1 MSKKQTLVNK
11 FKELRTRLALVA
23 TAGLIGL
30 SGCASEKKNEHED
43 HNNKVNEII
52 HQIDEKIIQEKSFDS
67 AQNILND
74 LNKVMPEI
82 KMDGIGNKT
91 VLDLSKKK
99 NIQTWDNIDL
109 SNYYGVSLVDALS
122 QNGYPS
128 SFESRAGLAE
138 HFGITD
144 YEGLGWQNILL
155 LQKAKGNVVIEN
167 QTVSNQVEMKD
178 AKEVIVSVPEESSV
192 NQTIQTPIVV
202 PELNLEETVQQDE
215 KKVEQQTSSTSRP
228 GHHGGSSNN
237 NNTTKPIKP
246 DKPSVKPEEPG
257 EDNEKPPVKPEEPG
271 EDNEKPSVKPEEP
284 GEDNE
289 KPPVKPEEPGEDNE
303 KPDHDHDDHDYK
315 VVNYDE
321 KWEYLKCECTETKKR
336 EHKPYVVAI
345 LPNGD
350 IQMACHSCSYKYIEK
365 KPIVDCDHEEEISI
379 TYEYIENGKHVKKV
393 TSTCKKCGQ
402 ENVAKFEEN
411 CDEKVET
418 WTIDEERIKCTKCN
432 TNRVGTH
439 KPSTEYEE
447 LEDGSKVYKCE
458 HEVIGCGWSKTEPLK
473 EECKHDYEVENFDD
487 EQEYVKCV
495 HCDKEST
502 RNHIEIIGAT
512 DDGGY
517 YYVTCESCDLEVQKH
532 DHTDSIRIRKV
543 IVGSEDVC
551 YIKETYCKV
560 CNEVISRVEVNEHD
574 IIYDEFG
581 EPLEC
586 GHCNLIYTGYIKDE
600 DEEFEKLQ
608 EETKK
613 DELETE
619 TSEELEEDEE
629 FEKLQEETKK
639 DELEAET
646 SEEIEED
653 RGRSRVRTL
662 DKE

>member
-67 AQNILND
+67 AQSILND

-91 VLDLSKKK
+91 ELDLSEKK
-99 NIQTWDNIDL
+99 NIQALDNIDL
-109 SNYYGVSLVDALS
+109 SNYYGVSIVDALS
-122 QNGYPS
+122 QNGYDS
-128 SFESRAGLAE
+128 SFEFRAKLAEYFEIPDYQGLA
-138 HFGITD
+138 
-144 YEGLGWQNILL
+144 WQNILL
-155 LQKAKGNVVIEN
+155 LQYAKGNIVIEN
-167 QTVSNQVEMKD
+167 QTVSNQVKTED

-202 PELNLEETVQQDE
+202 PELNLDETVQQDE

-246 DKPSVKPEEPG
+246 EEPG

-284 GEDNE
+284 GEDI
-289 KPPVKPEEPGEDNE
+289 E
-303 KPDHDHDDHDYK
+303 KPDHDHDYK
-315 VVNYDE
+315 IVSYDE
-321 KWEYLKCECTETKKR
+321 KWEYLECECTKTDKR
-336 EHKPYVVAI
+336 EHKVYVVAI

-350 IQMACHSCSYKYIEK
+350 IQKACHSCSYKYIEK

-439 KPSTEYEE
+439 KPSTKYEE

-458 HEVIGCGWSKTEPLK
+458 HEDIGCGWSKTEPLK
-473 EECKHDYEVENFDD
+473 EECNHDYEVKNFDD
-487 EQEYVKCV
+487 EQEYVECV
-495 HCDKEST
+495 HCGKEST

-551 YIKETYCKV
+551 YIKETYCKT
-560 CNEVISRVEVNEHD
+560 CGEIINSVEVNEHD

-581 EPLEC
+581 DPLEC
-586 GHCNLIYTGYIKDE
+586 GNCNLIYTGYIKDE

-613 DELETE
+613 DELEAE
-619 TSEELEEDEE
+619 TSEEL
-629 FEKLQEETKK
+629 
-639 DELEAET
+639 
-646 SEEIEED
+646 EED